1 MLEGRAMATIGTI
14 IAVTTEDD
22 RFADARRAATEQAR
36 REGAALVLYDID
48 AGGDPLESPLP
59 TQWSAE
65 GTEGQVGDRLGP
77 PELEAA
83 GRAAIAQQVLE
94 ARGQGVDAW
103 GWLPADAGPDALR
116 DYAARQPNAV
126 VIDPRVAEDAAAR

>member
-1 MLEGRAMATIGTI
+1 MAPIGTI

-22 RFADARRAATEQAR
+22 QFADARRAAIERAR

-59 TQWSAE
+59 TKWSAE
-65 GTEGQVGDRLGP
+65 GTDKQVGDRLGP
-77 PELEAA
+77 AELEAA
-83 GRAAIAQQVLE
+83 GRAPIARQVLE

-103 GWLPADAGPDALR
+103 GWLPANAGPEALR
-116 DYAARQPNAV
+116 DYAAQQPNAV
-126 VIDPRVAEDAAAR
+126 VMDPRVAEDAATR